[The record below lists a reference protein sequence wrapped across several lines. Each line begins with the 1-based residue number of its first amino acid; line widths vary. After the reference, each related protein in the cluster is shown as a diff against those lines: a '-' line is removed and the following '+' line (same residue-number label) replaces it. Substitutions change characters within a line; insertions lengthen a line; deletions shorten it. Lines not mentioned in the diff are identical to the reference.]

1 MQDPTVEPSAATFAA
16 LCWSA
21 LKGLDEAERE
31 TALDALAAH
40 AQAVPASAALAAPPR
55 AVGVAWVLCAALA
68 DDAVSVRLAAVR
80 CAAAARLLSLLDLAL
95 SDAAEAV
102 RVAAAVAAATVA
114 ASPASVVDAALR
126 PACALLRAAD
136 LGLSTADDGSE
147 GASTS
152 VASAAAA
159 GSTAS
164 AVGGAVG
171 TREAREHL
179 KETVKDKA
187 KSAAA
192 GTAAAVGSTIPNPD
206 PNLNP
211 NPEGASASEAAAVQ
225 AVGALARLIGAEAA
239 RRGAAWPA
247 FVAAAPLARVLGCG
261 RGPVRLAAAKAVR
274 DLGDAVLLGEVQ
286 RDVECIHATC
296 VARVCDVSA
305 SPQAQLQTRHL
316 ALDLSL
322 TFTLSLSRTLT
333 LALPGALPL
342 TPTFTLHA
350 LLL

>member
-1 MQDPTVEPSAATFAA
+1 MQDPTAEPGAATFAA

-152 VASAAAA
+152 VASAAAV

-192 GTAAAVGSTIPNPD
+192 GTAAVVGSTIPNPD

-247 FVAAAPLARVLGCG
+247 FVAAAPLARVLSCG

-286 RDVECIHATC
+286 RDVECLHRAWCRVHAC
-296 VARVCDVSA
+296 SM
-305 SPQAQLQTRHL
+305 L
-316 ALDLSL
+316 A
-322 TFTLSLSRTLT
+322 
-333 LALPGALPL
+333 
-342 TPTFTLHA
+342 
-350 LLL
+350 

>member
-1 MQDPTVEPSAATFAA
+1 MQDPTAKPDAAAFAA

-31 TALDALAAH
+31 TAVDALAAH
-40 AQAVPASAALAAPPR
+40 AQAAPVAAAAPAPPR

-114 ASPASVVDAALR
+114 ASPASAVDTALR
-126 PACALLRAAD
+126 PACTLLRAAD
-136 LGLSTADDGSE
+136 LGLSTADGGS
-147 GASTS
+147 
-152 VASAAAA
+152 
-159 GSTAS
+159 
-164 AVGGAVG
+164 
-171 TREAREHL
+171 
-179 KETVKDKA
+179 
-187 KSAAA
+187 
-192 GTAAAVGSTIPNPD
+192 
-206 PNLNP
+206 
-211 NPEGASASEAAAVQ
+211 EGASASEAAAVQ

-261 RGPVRLAAAKAVR
+261 RGPARLAAAKAVR

-286 RDVECIHATC
+286 RDVKCLHAAC
-296 VARVCDVSA
+296 VARVCVARVQRVWRVSA
-305 SPQAQLQTRHL
+305 SSIPAPNPPNSHL
-316 ALDLSL
+316 ALALALSPYPSP
-322 TFTLSLSRTLT
+322 FTLSLYLSPTLP
-333 LALPGALPL
+333 LALPG
-342 TPTFTLHA
+342 TPPPSSPPSRHPHSCLGGTLRRGRGSTHA
-350 LLL
+350 RGDATRRDWRGTAARTRRLARP